1 MKMMRIAS
9 TALATCLWL
18 VFLAAHPISAAEEQ
32 AIDKKDV
39 PAAVVTA
46 FEKAY
51 PDAKVTAI
59 AKISTEDQT
68 QYSFEISGEKGET
81 DVVYNG
87 DGILYLIAADMTVEE
102 LPAAVIESVQKTFP
116 KGQIDEADKITK
128 GSQVEFEVIIEI
140 SEDQTETEHEV
151 IVASDGRILDQAR
164 LQDDDDDDEED
175 DNEEDDDMPGDE
187 EEDEEED
194 QP

>member
-1 MKMMRIAS
+1 
-9 TALATCLWL
+9 
-18 VFLAAHPISAAEEQ
+18 
-32 AIDKKDV
+32 
-39 PAAVVTA
+39 
-46 FEKAY
+46 
-51 PDAKVTAI
+51 
-59 AKISTEDQT
+59 
-68 QYSFEISGEKGET
+68 
-81 DVVYNG
+81 
-87 DGILYLIAADMTVEE
+87 
-102 LPAAVIESVQKTFP
+102 VQKTFP

-128 GSQVEFEVIIEI
+128 VSQVEFEVIIEI